1 MISSVPGLEIMEPK
15 VWGSAENPAKSE
27 NFQRSNPVFFLG
39 IMIYKLY
46 YVSLIIYFNRNQ
58 GSS

>member
-1 MISSVPGLEIMEPK
+1 VPGLEIMEPK